1 MALAKSS
8 PLVTSETS
16 APLYASLLS
25 VPLPVGLGAG
35 QFPYVGFI
43 FKRSSV
49 GINTASAHLL
59 SSAVL
64 LASEV
69 SAQLSTSAS
78 NARQLTLESSART
91 PVGFAVSISYLSWP
105 IGFKP

>member
-1 MALAKSS
+1 MASIDLKALAKSS
-8 PLVTSETS
+8 PLLTSETS

-35 QFPYVGFI
+35 QLPYVGFF

-49 GINTASAHLL
+49 GMNTASAHLL
-59 SSAVL
+59 FSAVL

-91 PVGFAVSISYLSWP
+91 PVGFAVSISYLS
-105 IGFKP
+105 